1 MRILLSI
8 LILTLAVGHLFSLDM
23 GLGPGLSV
31 KNAILYLAAIFI
43 TFRIVLSR
51 DFKMEMGQFVGF
63 YLALIVYATITW
75 IVVGL
80 FINYKGYNMLASG
93 ILLKSMLVDPLI
105 FFLTF
110 LFGIRTTEDAF
121 KILMLLGLACVVM
134 NIANLGSAFHLL
146 PLDYVGQGGRMAGP
160 MGEPNQYG
168 DYIVIFLPLLC
179 VVAALSKGFVRL
191 LWVVGIMVSVG
202 SLLTTASRA
211 AIVALIVSSIW
222 GTYLARS
229 YLSSRVIA
237 KWFMIAV
244 VIAILIGAVVS
255 IEFADILSERFI
267 GQSKSAGLG
276 DLSSGRTD
284 LWMGVFDK
292 LMSQPIAMITGFGWN
307 AFDNM
312 GFFFS
317 AHSYYMAQ
325 WFDLGIPGLILGI
338 TSFALLIRE
347 ARRVL
352 PLALGASRSY
362 LIAFIFSVL
371 ALLVAVIFG
380 ELTTPMPYFWIYAGV
395 CMRVAI
401 NSRIGADSAP
411 RTSQP
416 DRSPR
421 GRLAQ
426 AR

>member
-1 MRILLSI
+1 
-8 LILTLAVGHLFSLDM
+8 
-23 GLGPGLSV
+23 
-31 KNAILYLAAIFI
+31 
-43 TFRIVLSR
+43 
-51 DFKMEMGQFVGF
+51 
-63 YLALIVYATITW
+63 
-75 IVVGL
+75 
-80 FINYKGYNMLASG
+80 
-93 ILLKSMLVDPLI
+93 
-105 FFLTF
+105 
-110 LFGIRTTEDAF
+110 
-121 KILMLLGLACVVM
+121 
-134 NIANLGSAFHLL
+134 
-146 PLDYVGQGGRMAGP
+146 MAGP

>member
-8 LILTLAVGHLFSLDM
+8 LILTLVIGHMFTLDM

-31 KNAILYLAAIFI
+31 KNAVLYVAAVFI
-43 TFRIVLSR
+43 TFRIVLGGN
-51 DFKMEMGQFVGF
+51 FKLEMGQFVAC
-63 YLALIVYATITW
+63 YLALIVYATVTW

-93 ILLKSMLVDPLI
+93 ILLKNVLIDPLI

-121 KILMLLGLACVVM
+121 KILTLLGLACVVL
-134 NIANLGSAFHLL
+134 NTANLGAAFHLL
-146 PLDYVGQGGRMAGP
+146 PLDYIGQGGRMAGP

-179 VVAALSKGFVRL
+179 VAAVLSNGFVRL
-191 LWVVGIMVSVG
+191 LWVVGIMVSMG

-229 YLSSRVIA
+229 YLSSRAIA
-237 KWFMIAV
+237 KWFMIAI
-244 VIAILIGAVVS
+244 VISIVIGAVVS

-276 DLSSGRTD
+276 DFSSGRTD
-284 LWMGVFDK
+284 LWMGVVDK

-317 AHSYYMAQ
+317 AHSYYLAQ
-325 WFDLGIPGLILGI
+325 WFDLGILGLILGI

-352 PLALGASRSY
+352 PVAHGASRSY
-362 LIAFIFSVL
+362 LIACVFSIL

-380 ELTTPMPYFWIYAGV
+380 ELTTPMPYFWIYMGV
-395 CMRVAI
+395 CMRVAV
-401 NSRIGADSAP
+401 NARVSAESAP
-411 RTSQP
+411 KEAKP
-416 DRSPR
+416 DLSPR
-421 GRLAQ
+421 GALLHAQ
-426 AR
+426 